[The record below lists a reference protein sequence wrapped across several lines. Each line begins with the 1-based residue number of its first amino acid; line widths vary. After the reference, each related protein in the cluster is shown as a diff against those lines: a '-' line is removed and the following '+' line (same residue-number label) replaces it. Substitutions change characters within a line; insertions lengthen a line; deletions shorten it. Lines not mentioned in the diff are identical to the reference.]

1 MNIINSKQRI
11 EASKMLKFL
20 KKEEAYYEKT
30 VNEMKQELMR
40 LQVRFFFPP
49 ILMISL
55 TFYLY
60 SKCLEIN
67 SHWLN
72 I

>member
-40 LQVRFFFPP
+40 LQVRFFPP

-55 TFYLY
+55 TSF
-60 SKCLEIN
+60 I
-67 SHWLN
+67 
-72 I
+72 